1 VTLLID
7 STSVKI
13 EYVKMAFILGLGKKT
28 AEQPQ
33 GRFAANLGFFIQRWG
48 IANDLE
54 SISKC
59 FSFGKIK
66 NLEKYIKWDNSRVFG
81 KIPISGFQV

>member
-1 VTLLID
+1 
-7 STSVKI
+7 
-13 EYVKMAFILGLGKKT
+13 MAFILGMDEKT

-33 GRFAANLGFFIQRWG
+33 GRFAANFGFFIQPWG
-48 IANDLE
+48 IPNDLE
-54 SISKC
+54 SIWKC

-66 NLEKYIKWDNSRVFG
+66 NLEKYITWDNSRGFG